1 MKLTEQ
7 TLIPLSLVGSIIGG
21 VVWLSVIY
29 YKSEA
34 SASKLEKLELKLE
47 YLQEKLVLQNE
58 KILERMAV
66 LETKMDRK

>member
-34 SASKLEKLELKLE
+34 TAKDVDQLKQYQLEVIHKLSRIETKLELIESK
-47 YLQEKLVLQNE
+47 Q
-58 KILERMAV
+58 
-66 LETKMDRK
+66 

>member
-21 VVWLSVIY
+21 VIWLSVIY

-34 SASKLEKLELKLE
+34 TAKDVDQLKQYQLEVISRLSRIETKLEHLE
-47 YLQEKLVLQNE
+47 
-58 KILERMAV
+58 
-66 LETKMDRK
+66 ETKGQ

>member
-21 VVWLSVIY
+21 VIWLSVIY

-34 SASKLEKLELKLE
+34 SAAKLEKLELKLE
-47 YLQEKLVLQNE
+47 YLQEKLVMQNE